1 MGSSSRWKSLW
12 LPPKLSNMGKM
23 TIVVD
28 QMWFF
33 QKYVEN
39 KCASSKKYLENMVM
53 CFRKSQLVEIFNE
66 LSLLYLIICFKHQQ
80 PATLQQC
87 IVYFLTNSLHCFM
100 SIANTIRK
108 FIESSSRVSYLASV
122 TLPGLPTTVS
132 QWVHGSHNVV
142 LICQVSGCRLVAWYC
157 SQTTH
162 HSPSKA
168 MQILYLFAC
177 VSIGP
182 LPLQLRDLNSLF
194 VLLTLGRTSLVIFS
208 YLLVECMIQQYDI
221 IITFW
226 WLSSIIAFSR
236 SQFLILRN
244 FGVTVNQAFPSL
256 PPYKTIS
263 YLPYRNNML
272 HQSRLRYNTADYRK
286 EEGPDILHRSS
297 SRPPGSTLRAML
309 RTSTADSHLDKFY

>member
-1 MGSSSRWKSLW
+1 MSSWQPQRCPYLPGFRLPTSSLV
-12 LPPKLSNMGKM
+12 LLTNNPPLSFQSNANLVSLCLCQYWSI
-23 TIVVD
+23 TITA
-28 QMWFF
+28 QRSKFF
-33 QKYVEN
+33 V
-39 KCASSKKYLENMVM
+39 
-53 CFRKSQLVEIFNE
+53 
-66 LSLLYLIICFKHQQ
+66 
-80 PATLQQC
+80 C
-87 IVYFLTNSLHCFM
+87 IV
-100 SIANTIRK
+100 
-108 FIESSSRVSYLASV
+108 
-122 TLPGLPTTVS
+122 
-132 QWVHGSHNVV
+132 
-142 LICQVSGCRLVAWYC
+142 
-157 SQTTH
+157 
-162 HSPSKA
+162 
-168 MQILYLFAC
+168 
-177 VSIGP
+177 
-182 LPLQLRDLNSLF
+182 
-194 VLLTLGRTSLVIFS
+194 TLGRTSLVIFS